1 MKYRLTFI
9 FLILLMIAPVASFGE
24 LTTYELYVGESL
36 GLSAKLY
43 EDNDEELDEDIKWT
57 SSNSSI
63 VTVKDGII
71 TAVDK
76 GFATVTYESNYGAS
90 VHAGS
95 VYISV
100 KPTVQSV
107 ELILP
112 KNDMEVGET
121 MTTDYIVQPVPNLDA
136 PLVTDVTY
144 STSDAKVIKVD
155 KSGVVTAVGEGTAYV
170 YVETKDSH
178 RKDFKQVTVET
189 TVSSIQIN
197 ESIDKLYVG
206 ETAQLSATV
215 FPERAIEKGFY
226 WDNSSHLDIDGNG
239 VVTGKKSGTGYIT
252 VHSNDGDRTD
262 SIKIQVVSMVE
273 GIEISKEIKTIDE
286 PTNTFQL
293 KAELIPA
300 ITDTPPLVDKIIWKS
315 NNTSVATV
323 TSSGLVRVK
332 KDGMVNITATSADG
346 GHTDNILLKTK
357 FNTNLEIPPTHIG
370 LGSHND
376 IYQSGETFQISY
388 ILEPDDT
395 TNTDVKYNLYGG
407 NANIHHKDGYFEI
420 TCFDEGRYTFTVN
433 TTNKIT
439 DSTTFTVESNLSGID
454 IHNHNLEKDP
464 SSGRY
469 IIYLGQSGK
478 INHTLIKASDSSS
491 ILVNDIDWTSSDSN
505 IVRINNDGEFYGR
518 NIGHSI
524 LRIESKDSGYFKT
537 LPVEVKGMAKEIQ
550 LPTYAEIGVDMT
562 YDPTPYFIPKEN
574 LLYGLNQVIVNDYK
588 VDIEEVSIPIEYI
601 ESEIAFEE
609 ERLDRLKNL
618 INSSKGDKDT
628 LEKLV
633 QEREKSKQRKNDL
646 RNFKSSTRVYD
657 TGNDDSDY
665 YVIISGYEEKL
676 TDRNFNTL
684 RVARTTNNDR
694 AIEANFVSRI
704 EFKVTSFD
712 GELEDTMVVYA
723 DGKTS
728 ELRLYD
734 NHGQVIESSEPIA
747 QEALV
752 EQSDEVKKED
762 QSELIKA
769 LKEDY
774 TSLDAN
780 KRPSNETLIALD
792 EADNL
797 NLIQDAFKTNYR
809 RGITRIE
816 MAKLCLDIYDLNM
829 PEVAGNFQHSIFTD
843 TDDEI
848 AIRAFQ
854 YGIVSASVD
863 RKFNPN
869 QVITREE
876 MTHMF
881 FRTLLAMNMDLNDDV
896 TQEKS
901 NYFLDEDM
909 IEDAYTQAV
918 GYLCYDHSVVTG
930 ITEDRF
936 WPQVSAQIDY
946 TIKYAMN
953 ILNALK

>member
-1 MKYRLTFI
+1 M
-9 FLILLMIAPVASFGE
+9 
-24 LTTYELYVGESL
+24 
-36 GLSAKLY
+36 
-43 EDNDEELDEDIKWT
+43 DW
-57 SSNSSI
+57 
-63 VTVKDGII
+63 
-71 TAVDK
+71 
-76 GFATVTYESNYGAS
+76 
-90 VHAGS
+90 
-95 VYISV
+95 
-100 KPTVQSV
+100 
-107 ELILP
+107 
-112 KNDMEVGET
+112 
-121 MTTDYIVQPVPNLDA
+121 
-136 PLVTDVTY
+136 
-144 STSDAKVIKVD
+144 STSNTKLISINDDGEFEGKAAGDAIIRI
-155 KSGVVTAVGEGTAYV
+155 
-170 YVETKDSH
+170 ETKDSNH
-178 RKDFKQVTVET
+178 FDTIPVE
-189 TVSSIQIN
+189 IQDMA
-197 ESIDKLYVG
+197 EK
-206 ETAQLSATV
+206 
-215 FPERAIEKGFY
+215 IELPSY
-226 WDNSSHLDIDGNG
+226 A
-239 VVTGKKSGTGYIT
+239 V
-252 VHSNDGDRTD
+252 
-262 SIKIQVVSMVE
+262 
-273 GIEISKEIKTIDE
+273 
-286 PTNTFQL
+286 
-293 KAELIPA
+293 
-300 ITDTPPLVDKIIWKS
+300 
-315 NNTSVATV
+315 
-323 TSSGLVRVK
+323 
-332 KDGMVNITATSADG
+332 
-346 GHTDNILLKTK
+346 
-357 FNTNLEIPPTHIG
+357 IG
-370 LGSHND
+370 LNMK
-376 IYQSGETFQISY
+376 Y
-388 ILEPDDT
+388 EP
-395 TNTDVKYNLYGG
+395 L
-407 NANIHHKDGYFEI
+407 
-420 TCFDEGRYTFTVN
+420 
-433 TTNKIT
+433 
-439 DSTTFTVESNLSGID
+439 
-454 IHNHNLEKDP
+454 
-464 SSGRY
+464 
-469 IIYLGQSGK
+469 
-478 INHTLIKASDSSS
+478 
-491 ILVNDIDWTSSDSN
+491 
-505 IVRINNDGEFYGR
+505 
-518 NIGHSI
+518 
-524 LRIESKDSGYFKT
+524 
-537 LPVEVKGMAKEIQ
+537 
-550 LPTYAEIGVDMT
+550 
-562 YDPTPYFIPKEN
+562 PYFIAKED
-574 LLYGLNQVIVNDYK
+574 LLYGYK
-588 VDIEEVSIPIEYI
+588 SV
-601 ESEIAFEE
+601 
-609 ERLDRLKNL
+609 L
-618 INSSKGDKDT
+618 
-628 LEKLV
+628 
-633 QEREKSKQRKNDL
+633 
-646 RNFKSSTRVYD
+646 
-657 TGNDDSDY
+657 DSDY
-665 YVIISGYEEKL
+665 KIEIISISIPYDFVETEMAFEDERRTSLKSLLNSGEYKEESEAFENLERERRNSSIRYNTFKTFKKTSETHDSDGKVVDIDHYIDITEASSKL

-704 EFKVTSFD
+704 EFKVTSLD

-734 NHGQVIESSEPIA
+734 NHGQVIESSESIA

-816 MAKLCLDIYDLNM
+816 MAKLCLDVYDLNM